1 MFWVTR
7 FGTEPPQHQR
17 IEYRWE
23 ERGVIAFGHI
33 QEEMSPDIARGA
45 EERTVSTAN
54 CLINRAA
61 SLVADVGGLYSTMSL
76 GGASSI
82 YLTRWSTGR

>member
-1 MFWVTR
+1 
-7 FGTEPPQHQR
+7 
-17 IEYRWE
+17 
-23 ERGVIAFGHI
+23 
-33 QEEMSPDIARGA
+33 
-45 EERTVSTAN
+45 VSTAN

-82 YLTRWSTGR
+82 YLTRWSTGMRTRPLRQCQNFRL